1 MRRCIYCGEEFDQA
15 HNRPEHIVLASLGGK
30 RASQHIVCSECNGHF
45 SGDIDRS
52 IADSLRLLRCILGIP
67 RAHPPTAITR
77 GADSGKK
84 YKVYP
89 DGRRTLQDAE
99 VEPQSAPGSN
109 PETNRITGS
118 PRNVIRIVKGLARRR
133 GGFKATDI
141 TGITHREM
149 LQPIDP
155 MQIGGSQYQC
165 IAKMSFNFLAIA
177 PGVPQNLVLTE
188 QFDEIRRFIR
198 NGTEFVRFPVMLD
211 LRDLL
216 ELGKQPQDCFC
227 NRIAISCDPASNN
240 AVAVVEI
247 LSELKYSVLLSR
259 NYNGPRISAMLSN
272 YPHKRG
278 PDEVKTDLVFPTVK
292 TSTVLNRGS
301 AEGWLQD
308 LQISMNALLQR
319 VMKYD
324 EERYFQEAVWDA
336 FEKIAPS
343 GITDKNVDMVALFLA
358 KRIIE
363 EFLPPGEVSKRKY
376 HTWEEFRDSYDE
388 DKIL

>member
-1 MRRCIYCGEEFDQA
+1 MRRCIYCGGEFDPA

-30 RASQHIVCSECNGHF
+30 RASRHIVCSECNGHF

-52 IADSLRLLRCILGIP
+52 IADSLRLLRCILSIP
-67 RAHPPTAITR
+67 RSGPPTATAR

-84 YKVYP
+84 YRVYP
-89 DGRRTLQDAE
+89 DGRRTLLDVE
-99 VEPQSAPGSN
+99 VESQSAPGSN
-109 PETNRITGS
+109 PETKRITGS
-118 PRNVIRIVKGLARRR
+118 PRNVIRIAEGLAKRH

-149 LQPIDP
+149 LQPVDP

-247 LSELKYSVLLSR
+247 LSELKCSVLLSR

-272 YPHKRG
+272 YPHKRKR
-278 PDEVKTDLVFPTVK
+278 DEVKTDLVFPIVK

-308 LQISMNALLQR
+308 LQISMNALLER
-319 VMKYD
+319 VIRYD
-324 EERYFQEAVWDA
+324 EERYFQVAVCNA
-336 FEKIAPS
+336 FDEIAPS
-343 GITDKNVDMVALFLA
+343 GITDENVDMVARFLA
-358 KRIIE
+358 ERIAE
-363 EFLPPGEVSKRKY
+363 EFLSPGGVSKRRY
-376 HTWEEFRDSYDE
+376 HSWEEFRDSYD
-388 DKIL
+388 DNKAL